1 MKTLLVVRARERV
14 LTTRV
19 RDAQTRERQPLD
31 QTQNSCYG
39 ALGGVQ
45 PLHQR
50 RPVTDWGAPTKG
62 IRRDAMGHVC
72 RIDAGGL
79 ERV

>member
-1 MKTLLVVRARERV
+1 MVRARERG
-14 LTTRV
+14 LTARV
-19 RDAQTRERQPLD
+19 RDAKTRERRPLD

-45 PLHQR
+45 PVHQR
-50 RPVTDWGAPTKG
+50 RPVTDWGAPARG
-62 IRRDAMGHVC
+62 MSRDAMGHVR